1 MKMEQQMEKLSAQLA
16 VLEEKLAD
24 SELYDI
30 SRKAELTECLQQQ
43 NQTKAAL
50 EEAEMEW
57 LDGQEKLEVMTRAF
71 EAESE

>member
-1 MKMEQQMEKLSAQLA
+1 MEKLSAQLA
-16 VLEEKLAD
+16 TLEEKLSD
-24 SELYDI
+24 SDLYDI

-57 LDGQEKLEVMTRAF
+57 LDGQEKLEAMTLAF
-71 EAESE
+71 EAEND

>member
-1 MKMEQQMEKLSAQLA
+1 MEKLSAQLA
-16 VLEEKLAD
+16 TLEEKLSD
-24 SELYDI
+24 SDLYDI

-57 LDGQEKLEVMTRAF
+57 LDGQEKLEAMTLTF
-71 EAESE
+71 EAEND